1 MAVFPESMNKLDLND
16 TTGSLARIENYINYM
31 GERIEFAMTNVTR
44 SVGEAGTSSVEVLQA
59 VNKVLDEVSKV
70 SSVVN
75 RLAGEIVGTNNRI
88 DKMQDNI
95 EEMHGNITT
104 LQESI
109 TDLAGRVEALEAG
122 NGG

>member
-1 MAVFPESMNKLDLND
+1 MAVFPESMNKLDLAD

-31 GERIEFAMTNVTR
+31 GERVEFAMTNVTR
-44 SVGEAGTSSVEVLQA
+44 NVGEAGTSSVEVLLA
-59 VNKVLDEVSKV
+59 VNKVLDEVSKI

-75 RLAGEIVGTNNRI
+75 GLVGEIVGTNNRI
-88 DKMQDNI
+88 DKMQETI
-95 EEMHGNITT
+95 KEMQGNITT
-104 LQESI
+104 LQESV